1 MKKAMILLFAVLLL
15 AGCAA
20 EPAETTVLPETTAIP
35 TTQPETVPA
44 TTVLET
50 TVPETTAEPIVTGWQ
65 EADGNRY
72 YYDVFGEPVI
82 GWETVDGKIYF
93 FDDTGAMVTGWYQE
107 GEYSY
112 YLQEAGAAVGPQEID
127 GKQYFFGPSGKNI
140 VLVNPWNKVPKGYQA
155 DPVQF
160 EGGYY
165 IGSACHDA
173 LKAMFDA
180 CRAAGCDPVLI
191 SGHRSRSFQEKLF
204 DNKVQKLMDQ
214 GYSES
219 GAKKKAAESVAVPGT
234 SEHQLG
240 LAADIIDDS
249 NWSLDETQADN
260 PTQQWLMEHCWEY
273 GFILRYPE
281 GTTEITGI
289 IYEPWH
295 YRYVGVEAALEIKA
309 LGITLE
315 EYLDAVHE

>member
-1 MKKAMILLFAVLLL
+1 LKKAMILFLAVLLL

-20 EPAETTVLPETTAIP
+20 EPAETTSPPETTAKP
-35 TTQPETVPA
+35 TTVPA
-44 TTVLET
+44 TTVLEK

-65 EADGNRY
+65 EVDGNRYY
-72 YYDVFGEPVI
+72 YYDVFGEMI
-82 GWETVDGKIYF
+82 TGWETVDGKIYF

-112 YLQEAGAAVGPQEID
+112 YLQPDGAAVGPVEIE
-127 GKQYFFGPSGKNI
+127 GKQYFFGPSGKNM

-191 SGHRSRSFQEKLF
+191 SGHRSRSFQQKLF

-249 NWSLDETQADN
+249 NWSLDETQADT

-281 GTTEITGI
+281 GSTEITGI

-295 YRYVGVEAALEIKA
+295 YRYVGIEAALEIKT
-309 LGITLE
+309 LGVTLE
-315 EYLDAVHE
+315 EYLDAVQK

>member
-1 MKKAMILLFAVLLL
+1 MLKKLILILAVFML
-15 AGCAA
+15 AGCVA
-20 EPAETTVLPETTAIP
+20 EPAETTSPPETTAIP
-35 TTQPETVPA
+35 TTVPA

-50 TVPETTAEPIVTGWQ
+50 TVPETTAEPIITGWQ

-112 YLQEAGAAVGPQEID
+112 YLQEAGAAVGSQEID

-173 LKAMFDA
+173 LKAMFDD

-260 PTQQWLMEHCWEY
+260 PTQQWLMAHCWEY

-295 YRYVGVEAALEIKA
+295 YRYVGIEAAMEIKA
-309 LGITLE
+309 LGVTLE
-315 EYLDAVHE
+315 EYLGAVQK

>member
-1 MKKAMILLFAVLLL
+1 MLKKLILILAVFML
-15 AGCAA
+15 AGCVA
-20 EPAETTVLPETTAIP
+20 EPVETTSPPETTAIP
-35 TTQPETVPA
+35 TTVPA

-72 YYDVFGEPVI
+72 YYDVFGEPVT
-82 GWETVDGKIYF
+82 GWETVDGKIFF

-112 YLQEAGAAVGPQEID
+112 YLQETGAAVGPQEID
-127 GKQYFFGPSGKNI
+127 GKQYFFGPSGKNL

-180 CRAAGCDPVLI
+180 CRAAGCEPVLI

-260 PTQQWLMEHCWEY
+260 PTQQWLMAHCWEY

-295 YRYVGVEAALEIKA
+295 YRYVGIEVAMEIKA
-309 LGITLE
+309 LGVTLE
-315 EYLDAVHE
+315 EYLGAVQK

>member
-1 MKKAMILLFAVLLL
+1 MIALLL
-15 AGCAA
+15 VGCAA
-20 EPAETTVLPETTAIP
+20 VPVETTIPPETTGAP
-35 TTQPETVPA
+35 TTAPATVPP

-50 TVPETTAEPIVTGWQ
+50 VVPETTAEPIVTGWQ
-65 EADGNRY
+65 EIDGNRC
-72 YYDVFGEPVI
+72 YYDAFGELVT
-82 GWETVDGKIYF
+82 GWETVDGKLYF
-93 FDDTGAMVTGWYQE
+93 FDDVGAMVTGWYEE

-112 YLQEAGAAVGPQEID
+112 YLQETGAAVGPVEIE
-127 GKQYFFGPSGKNI
+127 GKQYFFGPSGKNM
-140 VLVNPWNKVPKGYQA
+140 VLVNPWNKIPKGYKA

-165 IGSACHDA
+165 VSSSCHDA

-180 CRAAGCDPVLI
+180 CRAAGCSPVLI
-191 SGHRSRSFQEKLF
+191 SGHRSQTFQQKLF

-240 LAADIIDDS
+240 LAVDIS
-249 NWSLDETQADN
+249 GVSA
-260 PTQQWLMEHCWEY
+260 QQWLAEHCWEY
-273 GFILRYPE
+273 GFILRYPDN
-281 GTTEITGI
+281 TTHITGI

-295 YRYVGVEAALEIKA
+295 YRYVGTEVSLELQE

-315 EYLDAVHE
+315 EYLDAVHASG